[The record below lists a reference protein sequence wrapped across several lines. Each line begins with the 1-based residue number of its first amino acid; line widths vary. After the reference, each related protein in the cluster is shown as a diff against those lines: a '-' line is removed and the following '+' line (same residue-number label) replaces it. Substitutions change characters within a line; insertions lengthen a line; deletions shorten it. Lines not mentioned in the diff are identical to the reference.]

1 MQHFMMSTKQQGP
14 ILGGISR
21 IRFIHGIVQLV
32 QGIGSQFLKCLF
44 VNLLKHPL
52 DFFRRG
58 IVVGRWIGLGTLA
71 EGLAKA
77 RGHQVAVREL
87 SAPLTEQHQTVLCHC
102 QVPYLPGHVSTGSR
116 WLRKPTARVQVG
128 QQAFRILSRRY
139 DLSAC
144 YVQAS

>member
-1 MQHFMMSTKQQGP
+1 MQHFMMSTKQQGS

-21 IRFIHGIVQLV
+21 VRFIHGIVQLV
-32 QGIGSQFLKCLF
+32 ERIGIQFLKCLF
-44 VNLLKHPL
+44 VNLLKHLL

-58 IVVGRWIGLGTLA
+58 IVLCRWIGLRTLA
-71 EGLAKA
+71 ESLAKA

-87 SAPLTEQHQTVLCHC
+87 STPLTKQYQSVLCHC
-102 QVPYLPGHVSTGSR
+102 QVTDLPGHVSTGSG
-116 WLRKPTARVQVG
+116 WLRKPAAGIQVG

-139 DLSAC
+139 DLLAC